1 MVLKNYYI
9 WHYLVEARAWDGSDV
24 GNLGMK
30 NLRGMDIGSMYAGD
44 SSLQSGSWYT
54 SMTQWNRF
62 DNLEAHIGS
71 GDNTYTKDAYS
82 LANDITECFSNIVL
96 SRNYLVEDGEYK
108 RLFTITGTN
117 NTANTLTI
125 SEIGIVKT
133 RIMYGG
139 YNEEKALFA
148 VAQLAESI
156 TVATG
161 EQFKVK
167 VEWIDQ

>member
-9 WHYLVEARAWDGSDV
+9 WHYLVEARAWDGIDV

-30 NLRGMDIGSMYAGD
+30 NLRGIDIGSMYAGD
-44 SSLQSGSWYT
+44 SSLQSGSWKT
-54 SMTQWNRF
+54 AMTQWNRF

-71 GDNTYTKDAYS
+71 GNNTYTKDAYA
-82 LANDITECFSNIVL
+82 LANDITENFSNIVM
-96 SRNYLVEDGEYK
+96 SRNYVVEDGEYK

-117 NTANTLTI
+117 STGNTLTV

-148 VAQLAESI
+148 VAQLAEPI
-156 TVATG
+156 TVGPG

>member
-1 MVLKNYYI
+1 MILKNYYI
-9 WHYLVEARAWDGSDV
+9 WHYLVEALAWGGSDV

-30 NLRGMDIGSMYAGD
+30 NLKGVGIGGMYAGNP
-44 SSLQSGSWYT
+44 SLQSGSWYT
-54 SMTQWNRF
+54 AMTQWNVF
-62 DNLEAHIGS
+62 DNLEAHVGT
-71 GDNTYTKDAYS
+71 GNNTYTKDAYA
-82 LANDITECFSNIVL
+82 LANDITEYFSNVVM
-96 SRNYLVEDGEYK
+96 SRNYVVEDGEYK

-117 NTANTLTI
+117 STGNTLTI

-139 YNEEKALFA
+139 YSEEKALFA
-148 VAQLAESI
+148 IAQLAEPI